1 MVRSQRIFTGSG
13 SSQKLRLRSAPAPQH
28 WVPVLHI
35 TRVVDPCHLCGSGS
49 IFHSNRFWSK
59 RFSSNFI
66 KQKVNF
72 LKLFKYLFI
81 HYFLCF
87 CCWRWQSTFFHFL
100 RIVVWRFQFLF
111 ASRRTF
117 TFRHFFRRISTLF
130 LSNFFWRNIF
140 DRRPSF
146 VVIFK
151 FWFFLFLVDTCC
163 RIDRASSCRRVGC
176 CFDNF
181 WLFARSGHRRHAP
194 ICFLHFAGNF

>member
-72 LKLFKYLFI
+72 FKLFKYLFI

-87 CCWRWQSTFFHFL
+87 CRCKLQKLGPIQDPRIHDFVSTGTGMFPDPTKINWCD
-100 RIVVWRFQFLF
+100 RIRIHNAGTYYIYLF
-111 ASRRTF
+111 
-117 TFRHFFRRISTLF
+117 ILVGLF
-130 LSNFFWRNIF
+130 S
-140 DRRPSF
+140 
-146 VVIFK
+146 V
-151 FWFFLFLVDTCC
+151 
-163 RIDRASSCRRVGC
+163 RA
-176 CFDNF
+176 
-181 WLFARSGHRRHAP
+181 
-194 ICFLHFAGNF
+194 